1 MILESPGMGTL
12 SLQPSIGDRAP
23 EILGATASGR
33 FYSLDSQAGRPALIV
48 ALGALESEAAG
59 RLFERLCGL
68 QSQLAATGVD
78 LVPLAPLLQPFT
90 ERFSNDPSAHDLM
103 VYASGGG
110 GLESW
115 GLDGHAGAMLIDR
128 GARIVD
134 LVGLTEETDLIA
146 WLSGSAR
153 RIVSAAS
160 QVRTA
165 TAPVL
170 IIPNIASTE
179 FCRALID
186 HFEASPHAAGVMASF
201 SDGGAY
207 AKLDETKKK
216 RRDTELTPDSPL
228 YGEVLNLLSARVIPE
243 IKRAFQ
249 VDIAN
254 ADRILIARYDDTG
267 GYFRRH
273 RDNSAPHTAFR
284 EFAVSL
290 NLNTHE
296 YEGGELLF
304 PEYDDTRYN
313 PPAGGAMVFS
323 ASLLHEAA
331 PVTKGSRYVL
341 LSFLGSAAAQERLT
355 TWVESQQA
363 IAS

>member
-1 MILESPGMGTL
+1 MGTMSSQL
-12 SLQPSIGDRAP
+12 SIGDRAP

-48 ALGALESEAAG
+48 ALGALEPEAAG

-68 QSQLAATGVD
+68 QSRLAATGVD

-90 ERFSNDPSAHDLM
+90 GRFSDDPSAHDLL

-110 GLESW
+110 GLEA
-115 GLDGHAGAMLIDR
+115 LRVDGQAGALLLDR

-134 LVGLTEETDLIA
+134 LVGLTEHTDIIA
-146 WLSGSAR
+146 WLSRSAR
-153 RIVSAAS
+153 RIVSAS
-160 QVRTA
+160 PQVRAA
-165 TAPVL
+165 TAPAL
-170 IIPNIASTE
+170 MIPNIASPE
-179 FCRALID
+179 LCRALID
-186 HFEASPHAAGVMASF
+186 RFEASPHAAGVMASF

-207 AKLDETKKK
+207 AKLDESKKK

-228 YGEVLNLLSARVIPE
+228 YAEVLNLLSARVIPE

-249 VDIAN
+249 ADIAN

-267 GYFRRH
+267 GYFKRH

-284 EFAVSL
+284 EFAISL

-296 YEGGELLF
+296 YEGGEILF

-313 PPAGGAMVFS
+313 PPAGGAIVFS

-341 LSFLGSAAAQERLT
+341 LSFLGSAEAQGRLT
-355 TWVESQQA
+355 AWVESHQA

>member
-1 MILESPGMGTL
+1 MGTMNL
-12 SLQPSIGDRAP
+12 RLSIGDRAP
-23 EILGATASGR
+23 DILGATASGR

-48 ALGALESEAAG
+48 ALGALDAEAAG

-68 QSQLAATGVD
+68 QSELAATGVD
-78 LVPLAPLLQPFT
+78 LVPLAPMLQPFT
-90 ERFSNDPSAHDLM
+90 ERFASDPSAHDLL

-110 GLESW
+110 GLE
-115 GLDGHAGAMLIDR
+115 GFGIDGHAGCLLIDR

-134 LVGLTEETDLIA
+134 LVGLNGETDIVA
-146 WLSGSAR
+146 WLSESAR
-153 RIVSAAS
+153 RIASAAP
-160 QVRTA
+160 QVRAA

-170 IIPNIASTE
+170 ILPNIASPDL
-179 FCRALID
+179 CRALID

-201 SDGGAY
+201 GSDGAY

-216 RRDTELTPDSPL
+216 RRDTELTAESPL
-228 YGEVLNLLSARVIPE
+228 YGEVVSLLAARVIPE

-249 VDIAN
+249 ADIAN

-267 GYFRRH
+267 GYFKRH
-273 RDNSAPHTAFR
+273 RDNTAPHTAFR
-284 EFAVSL
+284 EFAISL
-290 NLNTHE
+290 NLNTDE

-313 PPAGGAMVFS
+313 PPAGGAIVFS
-323 ASLLHEAA
+323 AALLHEAA
-331 PVTKGSRYVL
+331 PVTRGSRYVL
-341 LSFLGSAAAQERLT
+341 LSFLGSAEAQARLT
-355 TWVESQQA
+355 AWIDSQQA

>member
-1 MILESPGMGTL
+1 MGTT

-48 ALGALESEAAG
+48 SLGALDAEAAG
-59 RLFERLCGL
+59 RLFERLCRLGP
-68 QSQLAATGVD
+68 QLAETGID
-78 LVPLAPLLQPFT
+78 LIPLAPMLPPFT
-90 ERFSNDPSAHDLM
+90 ERFASDPSAHDLL

-110 GLESW
+110 GLETWSV
-115 GLDGHAGAMLIDR
+115 DGHAGAMLIDR
-128 GARIVD
+128 GARIID
-134 LVGLTEETDLIA
+134 LVGLTEQVDLIA
-146 WLSGSAR
+146 WLSRSAR
-153 RIVSAAS
+153 RIAS
-160 QVRTA
+160 PAPQVRAA

-170 IIPNIASTE
+170 IVPNIASPE
-179 FCRALID
+179 LCRALID

-201 SDGGAY
+201 SDSGAY
-207 AKLDETKKK
+207 AKLDESKKK
-216 RRDTELTPDSPL
+216 RRDTELTPESPL
-228 YGEVLNLLSARVIPE
+228 YGEVLNLLAARVIPE

-267 GYFRRH
+267 GYFKRH
-273 RDNSAPHTAFR
+273 RDNTAPHTAFR

-290 NLNTHE
+290 NLNTDE

-341 LSFLGSAAAQERLT
+341 LSFLGSAEAQSRLT
-355 TWVESQQA
+355 AWVESQQA